1 MARNAV
7 RSTGWIA
14 MSFGL
19 FLLLWW
25 VLSSTLFNPALVPP
39 PHHVAERAWDLMS
52 EGTLWVDVFASLRRV
67 YVGLLAGSVVG
78 VLLGIL
84 IGRMRLVERLV
95 DPVMQLMR
103 NLSPTAMIPI
113 AIVWFGIGEGSKYFL
128 VFWGTVFFITVNTTV
143 GVAGTPRTRVRA
155 ARCLGASEAVV
166 FFQIVL
172 PSAVPYISAGVRLG
186 VASAFM
192 TIVPAELL
200 AAQHGVGALLQQA
213 SLLGQTDR
221 MFVALAVIAFMGF
234 LSDRLVKVLFERVWG
249 RYTQYLAEL

>member
-1 MARNAV
+1 MPRSARSFLWTCA
-7 RSTGWIA
+7 
-14 MSFGL
+14 SFGL
-19 FLLLWW
+19 FIAVWW
-25 VLSSTLFNPALVPP
+25 LMSATVFNPALVPP
-39 PHHVAERAWDLMS
+39 PDRVAERGWQLVRDGS
-52 EGTLWVDVFASLRRV
+52 LWVDVFASLRRV

-78 VLLGIL
+78 VLLGVL
-84 IGRMRLVERLV
+84 IGRVVVIERLV

-113 AIVWFGIGEGSKYFL
+113 AIVWFGIGESSKYFL
-128 VFWGTVFFITVNTTV
+128 VFWGTVFFITVNTTA
-143 GVAGTPRTRVRA
+143 GVASTPRTRIRA

-166 FFQIVL
+166 FFRIVL
-172 PSAVPYISAGVRLG
+172 PSAVPYISAGIRLG

-200 AAQHGVGALLQQA
+200 AAQNGVGALLQQA

-234 LSDRLVKVLFERVWG
+234 LSDRLIKFLFERVWG
-249 RYTQYLAEL
+249 RYTRYLSEL